1 LPVDPAEPNRSAH
14 ADRTADSGEDPTTV
28 HVRCA
33 LKGDTGSLEW
43 LVARFS
49 PALLCH
55 ARFCLGTRL
64 SRFYDPEDLVQ
75 ETWAVAL
82 PKLPALVPSGA
93 RFTPM
98 LVRFLSTT
106 LVNLANRLISKH
118 IVRRREG
125 QATSD
130 DDELK
135 NLPAVTRG
143 VITSAVRRER
153 EGHLARSIEQL
164 PQIDRTILILRG
176 LEDRPAKEVAVVVNL
191 SEDAVHQ
198 RFSRTLRKIR
208 ELLPDSVFAD
218 LDAD

>member
-1 LPVDPAEPNRSAH
+1 MSYPPAQANHPSSGDPSSDP
-14 ADRTADSGEDPTTV
+14 GEDPTTV

-33 LKGDTGSLEW
+33 LKGETGSLEW

-75 ETWAVAL
+75 ETWAVAM
-82 PKLPALVPSGA
+82 PKLSALVPSGA
-93 RFTPM
+93 RVTPM

-125 QATSD
+125 QSASD
-130 DDELK
+130 DDQFE
-135 NLPAVTRG
+135 NLPAATRG
-143 VITSAVRRER
+143 VITNAVLRER
-153 EGHLARSIEQL
+153 EGLLARSIEQL
-164 PQIDRTILILRG
+164 PEIDRTILILRG
-176 LEDRPAKEVAVVVNL
+176 LEGRPAKEVAVMVKL

-198 RFSRTLRKIR
+198 RFSRALRKIR
-208 ELLPDSVFAD
+208 ESLPDSLFAD
-218 LDAD
+218 VDPD